1 MKTTFALLA
10 AALLFTTGC
19 TVQRTLA
26 IGSPALTHDAI
37 AGAEPLPW
45 RLGTLHVAVE
55 GMSVNGVIGTKET
68 GVDYGPYKQQL
79 SDRLRATLVS
89 QGPLGATTAGA
100 ASYSLEVEVKAR
112 ELYGMGKQMWLSLL
126 LESVILAAGFGA
138 GLAVDLATAKP
149 GEISRMSGVLIGGLG
164 SVPVALGV
172 ATLPQLGGV
181 NGTFEA
187 ELVLRRLSDRVPVAQ
202 RRVESTWRADYNLYQ
217 VPEKLAVASGQ
228 GVAAF
233 ERELLSALVELLQ
246 EFRPAPPPLPA
257 AQ

>member
-1 MKTTFALLA
+1 MRTTFALLA
-10 AALLFTTGC
+10 AALLFTSAC

-26 IGSPALTHDAI
+26 IGSPALTHDPI

-89 QGPLGATTAGA
+89 QGPLGATTGA

-112 ELYGMGKQMWLSLL
+112 EVYGMGKQMWLSLL

-149 GEISRMSGVLIGGLG
+149 GEIPRMSGVLIGGLG

-202 RRVESTWRADYNLYQ
+202 RRVESTWRADYNAYQ

-228 GVAAF
+228 GVTAF
-233 ERELLSALVELLQ
+233 ERELLAALVELLQ
-246 EFRPAPPPLPA
+246 ESQPAPPPAPA